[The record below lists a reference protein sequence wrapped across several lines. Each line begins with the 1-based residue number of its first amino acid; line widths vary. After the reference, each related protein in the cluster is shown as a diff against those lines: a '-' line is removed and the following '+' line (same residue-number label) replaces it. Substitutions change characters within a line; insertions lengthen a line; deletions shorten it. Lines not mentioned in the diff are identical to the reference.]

1 VDFSSITSDLA
12 AIKSGAQSA
21 GIYLPPSSAQGYSLV
36 FNNDST
42 ISIYRVNSLRS
53 HATGYDVNGQA
64 HNEDIDY
71 GTGGGAR
78 TKLDGNPSLAGT
90 QNYQMPTNGL
100 IYIEDKTWVEGI
112 VNGKVLVAAAKLPYN
127 AASAPSIVIPNNIV
141 YTAKN
146 GNHVLGLIGQKD
158 VLVSYFAPDNLEI
171 NAAMIAQNG
180 SIQRYDFSGNLKT
193 QITIFGAVSSFGV
206 WTWSWVNGSGN
217 CTSGYCNTNT
227 TYDGNLLF
235 GPPPSFPL
243 SAEGYQTISWNSD

>member
-1 VDFSSITSDLA
+1 
-12 AIKSGAQSA
+12 
-21 GIYLPPSSAQGYSLV
+21 
-36 FNNDST
+36 
-42 ISIYRVNSLRS
+42 
-53 HATGYDVNGQA
+53 
-64 HNEDIDY
+64 
-71 GTGGGAR
+71 
-78 TKLDGNPSLAGT
+78 
-90 QNYQMPTNGL
+90 MPTNGL